1 MNKRIN
7 WIDWAKFFA
16 ITMVV
21 FGHIPEYPESA
32 LLQYVCSF
40 HMPLFFFISGYLTKR
55 RTDTLDNIKRHWH
68 SLVIPYF
75 LYNVI
80 FYPYWLTRLILD
92 NNGEISFYNIAI
104 KPLNG
109 VLLGQAN
116 TQFSCS
122 VNGVTW
128 FLAALLIMKIIL
140 NLCNRSKHSIPLML
154 MICLLSV
161 SLYISDQ
168 YYSFTHVLLLKGL
181 IKCIPFYILGYL
193 LQHSCIMSNNNI
205 MRCFPVVL
213 IMFSISFLT
222 FYAYLE
228 ANIFA
233 IKITAW
239 YITCITSIIAI
250 LFFCKLLDKIHHNI
264 ITTFSNGTIVIMG
277 LHWLFIGTINYII
290 QHFTQ
295 TVGEFGYE
303 WYTALLL
310 SLLIDI
316 LLYPIII
323 LFQAKMPWM
332 LGKKNTYLTNKH
344 SIST

>member
-1 MNKRIN
+1 MKERKN
-7 WIDWAKFFA
+7 WIDWAKFLA

-75 LYNVI
+75 LYNAI
-80 FYPYWLTRLILD
+80 FYPYWLTRFLLE

-109 VLLGQAN
+109 VLLGQAD

-140 NLCNRSKHSIPLML
+140 NLCNKSKQSIPLML

-168 YYSFTHVLLLKGL
+168 YYSFTHILLLKGL
-181 IKCIPFYILGYL
+181 IKCFPFYILGYL
-193 LQHSCIMSNNNI
+193 FQHSCMMSNNNTLQY
-205 MRCFPVVL
+205 FPVVL

-290 QHFTQ
+290 QRLSEST
-295 TVGEFGYE
+295 EYFGYE
-303 WYTALLL
+303 WQTALLL
-310 SLLIDI
+310 SFLIDI
-316 LLYPIII
+316 IIYPIIL
-323 LFQAKMPWM
+323 LFHYKMPWM
-332 LGKKNTYLTNKH
+332 LGKKNTDLTNKH